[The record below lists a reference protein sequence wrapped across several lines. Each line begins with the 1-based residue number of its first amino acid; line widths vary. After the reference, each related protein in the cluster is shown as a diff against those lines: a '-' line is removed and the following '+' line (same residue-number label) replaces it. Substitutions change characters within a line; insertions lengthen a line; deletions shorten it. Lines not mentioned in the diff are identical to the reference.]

1 MGGTYFKLDVTGLA
15 KSIDKGV
22 HQIGKTKELM
32 ETIGEVLVSGAKER
46 FEDEKAPDG
55 TAWVKGKKK
64 SGKTLSGQ
72 TGNLK
77 KSITVNAGISEV
89 VYGSNLEYAAIHQ
102 FGGTPELAHNKT
114 MPARP
119 FIGIS
124 EEDDK
129 EIKHMMALFMQDAF
143 NGSK

>member
-1 MGGTYFKLDVTGLA
+1 MGGTYFKINTSDLMKTLNNGLE
-15 KSIDKGV
+15 K
-22 HQIGKTKELM
+22 IGKTKELM
-32 ETIGEVLVSGAKER
+32 ETIGEVLVSGAKDR

-64 SGKTLSGQ
+64 SGKTLSGL

-124 EEDDK
+124 EEDEK